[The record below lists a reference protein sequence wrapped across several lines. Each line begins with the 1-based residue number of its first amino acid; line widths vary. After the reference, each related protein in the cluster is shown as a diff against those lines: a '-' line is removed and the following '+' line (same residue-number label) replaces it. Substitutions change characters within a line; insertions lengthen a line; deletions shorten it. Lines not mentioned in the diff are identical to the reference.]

1 MSRFNYH
8 AMNNEAKRKLED
20 TVIRNIMEHEQNNGR
35 FLIVQSKAYR
45 VAEDDE
51 VKSKARSWFN
61 LKNSNFPIFGSI
73 VFDHFLEQN
82 QWLNSKI
89 IEFLDELYLSEFRE
103 PWTPGPGICGSVDA
117 PYNTNHQMNIHRH
130 SYLLQNYSRED
141 TTIITAGDTTVYR
154 WTYGTG
160 SGLITHGIPKW

>member
-89 IEFLDELYLSEFRE
+89 SE
-103 PWTPGPGICGSVDA
+103 
-117 PYNTNHQMNIHRH
+117 
-130 SYLLQNYSRED
+130 
-141 TTIITAGDTTVYR
+141 
-154 WTYGTG
+154 
-160 SGLITHGIPKW
+160 

>member
-8 AMNNEAKRKLED
+8 AMNTEAKRKLED
-20 TVIRNIMEHEQNNGR
+20 TVVRNIMEHVQNNGR
-35 FLIVQSKAYR
+35 FLVLQSKAYR
-45 VAEDDE
+45 AAEDDE
-51 VKSKARSWFN
+51 VKSIARSWFN